1 MSWVLQAPEKGL
13 EWVAAINIIRSN
25 YTAYY
30 AASVKERFTISRD
43 DSQSMVYFQMNNLKT
58 EDTAMYY
65 FSETSLQGVMTSRGR
80 SVHMKHRSR
89 DN

>member
-43 DSQSMVYFQMNNLKT
+43 DSQSMVYLQMNNLIT

-65 FSETSLQGVMTSRGR
+65 FSGYTVRLLVCEPSQKPHCQDS
-80 SVHMKHRSR
+80 
-89 DN
+89 